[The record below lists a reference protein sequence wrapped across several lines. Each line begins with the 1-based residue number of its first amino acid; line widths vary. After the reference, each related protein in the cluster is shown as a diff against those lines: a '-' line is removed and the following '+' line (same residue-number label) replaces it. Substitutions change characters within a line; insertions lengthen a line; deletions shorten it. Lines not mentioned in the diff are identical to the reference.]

1 MYVVIFIVVFGVIA
15 IVKWPKVTAN
25 FNGERLCVHCKKRL
39 RFDGPNGHYAST
51 CPRCGK
57 SQPER

>member
-1 MYVVIFIVVFGVIA
+1 
-15 IVKWPKVTAN
+15 VTAN

-39 RFDGPNGHYAST
+39 KFDGPNGHYAST